1 MASVEHQVRSADSVI
16 CQNIS
21 GLRADRGLLS
31 QNLLAQLRNLVE
43 GLAVW
48 AHLNDPA
55 AEFRDNHQVARAMGH
70 VKATAKLRL
79 LSRFHNQLQ
88 ASVSHFSLD
97 RDPSERLMLKYY
109 EYMLR
114 TRNLAGQHLGID
126 ILANLE
132 DFPIDLDPSLR
143 DYHEKI
149 AARIGSVPRSSAKGR
164 KERYYLHS
172 SRPFFVA
179 GRIYY
184 EVTFSIA
191 HNRAS
196 KSDRILAFTDVDLT
210 GNYAAQL
217 ELESDSIDVLGK
229 TMPILV
235 IRSWA
240 VSIRPCEF
248 DNFARIFDLD
258 TKVQSSHA
266 EYRNLMQYLTVT
278 HSNLLDLVDLA
289 DADYARARTRALVDS
304 RRDAQIFPALDRAR
318 SLIRANKS
326 GSRIVR
332 YLMLRMHND
341 VIKNQFDPDP
351 NGWLSG
357 LRLTSRSS
365 PFDKMPFCT
374 SPAGHNAR
382 FADLADSIDTNG
394 RAHELLARRVRNNV
408 EQQGMIYTPIAE
420 VVDLGDV
427 DELILR
433 HNQLLP
439 PTPRH
444 APRKLVHADGHVC
457 ITGYEDDAAA
467 IIEKLQ
473 AIAGDGIEGHPDDVQ
488 TWLDEH
494 PGEIDDGMKIE
505 ALKALF
511 KLSNVAL
518 VYGAAGTGKST
529 MVNHIANYFADE
541 RKLFL
546 AHTNP
551 AVDNLAR
558 RVDAPNTEFSTVTK
572 HVYRGSAFGSRYGVV
587 VIDECSTLS
596 NTAFLKVLENTSFD
610 LLVLVGDVYQIES
623 IEFGNW
629 FRLVRDYLP
638 EGAVFELTHPY
649 RTEDQA
655 LLTLWD
661 RVRKLDDRIEE
672 SLSKNGYSRTLGDS
686 LFQRESDDEIVL
698 CLNYDGLYGINNV
711 NRFLQASNPSPV
723 VTWRDAVYKV
733 GDPVLFN
740 DLDRFRPVI
749 FNNLKG
755 TIVKIDRV
763 RGRITF
769 DVYLERELTELDL
782 MGTELRW
789 AGERTVQFDVF
800 EFVNSDDDDDTSNT
814 LVPFQIAYAVSIHK
828 AQGLEYESVKVV
840 ITDANEERIS
850 HSIFY
855 TAITRARSR
864 LAIYWTPETQQR
876 ILSRLAVHEN
886 TKDESLLRKRRG
898 VKPTGSRPKRQK
910 TRALPY
916 T

>member
-1 MASVEHQVRSADSVI
+1 MANVEEQVRSADSAI
-16 CQNIS
+16 CQNIAS
-21 GLRADRGLLS
+21 LAGDRGLLS
-31 QNLLAQLRNLVE
+31 QNLLSQLRNLVE

-48 AHLNDPA
+48 AHAKDPSVQ
-55 AEFRDNHQVARAMGH
+55 FRDNHQVARAMEF
-70 VKATAKLRL
+70 VKANAKVRR
-79 LSRFHNQLQ
+79 LSRFHDQLQ
-88 ASVSHFSLD
+88 ASVSHFTLD

-114 TRNLAGQHLGID
+114 TRELAKQHLGVE

-149 AARIGSVPRSSAKGR
+149 AARIDSVLSAPGEGRSD
-164 KERYYLHS
+164 RYYVHS
-172 SRPFFVA
+172 SRPFFLN
-179 GRIYY
+179 GRIFY
-184 EVTFSIA
+184 EVTFSVA

-196 KSDRILAFTDVDLT
+196 KSDRSIAFTDIDIT
-210 GNYAAQL
+210 EHYAARL
-217 ELESDSIDVLGK
+217 ELVSDSIDVLGK

-248 DNFARIFDLD
+248 DNFAQLFGVQ

-266 EYRNLMQYLTVT
+266 EYRNLMQYLTTT
-278 HSNLLDLVDLA
+278 HSSLLDLVDMA
-289 DADYARARTRALVDS
+289 DADYTQIRTWVLAES
-304 RRDAQIFPALDRAR
+304 RRTALIFSVLDRAR
-318 SLIRANKS
+318 TLTRTNRPGA
-326 GSRIVR
+326 RIIR
-332 YLMLRMHND
+332 YLMLRMHNQ
-341 VIKNQFDPDP
+341 VIREQYDPSP
-351 NGWLSG
+351 NRWLSG
-357 LRLTSRSS
+357 LYVTSRSS
-365 PFDKMPFCT
+365 PFDSMPFC
-374 SPAGHNAR
+374 SAPAGHVPR
-382 FADLADSIDTNG
+382 FEDLAESFSTKG
-394 RAHELLARRVRNNV
+394 REHELLARRVRNNV
-408 EQQGMIYTPIAE
+408 EQHGSIYTPVADVE
-420 VVDLGDV
+420 YLGDV
-427 DELILR
+427 DRLIAR
-433 HNQLLP
+433 YNQLLP
-439 PTPRH
+439 NTPRH
-444 APRKLVHADGHVC
+444 APRKLAKDNGHVF
-457 ITGYEDDAAA
+457 IVSYEDDAVS

-473 AIAGDGIEGHPDDVQ
+473 EAAGSGIEAHAEGVQ

-494 PGEIDDGMKIE
+494 PGIIDDDKKVE

-511 KLSNVAL
+511 ARSNVAL

-551 AVDNLAR
+551 AVDNLRR
-558 RVDAPNTEFSTVTK
+558 RVDAPNSSFNTVTK
-572 HVYRGSAFGSRYGVV
+572 HVYTSATFGSRYGVV

-596 NTAFLKVLENTSFD
+596 NASLLKVLQNTSFD

-629 FRLVRDYLP
+629 FALARGYLP
-638 EGAVFELTHPY
+638 QGAVFELTKPF
-649 RTEDQA
+649 RTDDEA

-672 SLSKNGYSRTLGDS
+672 SLARNGYSKVLGDT
-686 LFQRESDDEIVL
+686 LFEKESDDEIVL

-711 NRFLQASNPSPV
+711 NRFLQASNPEPAAV
-723 VTWRDAVYKV
+723 WGQAVYKV

-740 DLDRFRPVI
+740 ETDRFRPVI

-755 TIVKIDRV
+755 SIAGIDRV
-763 RGRITF
+763 PGRITF
-769 DVYLERELTELDL
+769 DVRLDRELTENDL
-782 MGTELRW
+782 VGTELRW

-800 EFVNSDDDDDTSNT
+800 ESVSSDDDDDKANT

-828 AQGLEYESVKVV
+828 AQGLEYDSVKVV

-855 TAITRARSR
+855 TAITRARRR
-864 LAIYWTPETQQR
+864 LGIYWTPETQQR
-876 ILSRLAVHEN
+876 ILSRLAVNEN
-886 TKDESLLRKRRG
+886 TKNESLLRTRRG
-898 VKPTGSRPKRQK
+898 ATPVARRPKRQMD
-910 TRALPY
+910 RARP
-916 T
+916 